1 MKQTIPQT
9 WDEIEIPV
17 GMSGIAIRITSI
29 NEFVSTI
36 PHSIRWREVGETPDD
51 TSAFSIYKR
60 GEGEPLG
67 VSRNIWVRS
76 NGNYSVELDLVILP

>member
-36 PHSIRWREVGETPDD
+36 PHSIRYREAGEEPDD
-51 TSAFSIYKR
+51 TSGYSVFRRSDV
-60 GEGEPLG
+60 EPLK

-76 NGNYSVELDLVILP
+76 NGNYSVELDLVVLP